1 MSRDPYEDYHLRRV
15 VNASGTLTAYG
26 QSVILPAAVDAMAAA
41 APLFFEMD
49 QLHARAGQL
58 IARLS
63 GAEAGFVTS
72 CAAAGL
78 TLGIAACMT
87 GVDPGKI
94 AQLPD
99 AGGMKDEVLIQ
110 LGHCVDYGA
119 PVTQGIRL
127 AGAKAK
133 TVGTVNGTAR
143 RLFDAGFSPQTVAA
157 MYVVS
162 HHTVQ
167 YGQLPLEAFVDTAHA
182 HGVPVVVDLAA
193 EEHML
198 PQVVAAGA
206 DLVICSGH
214 KHFRGPT
221 SGVMAGRRDLIQ
233 AAYAQN
239 RGIGRG
245 MKIGKEGII
254 GLMAAL
260 EAWDSGYVQAQQ
272 EAEKARV
279 LRFVERLRGVA
290 GVTAEVVWPAPDP
303 FPIMRA
309 KVSVDPAHAGLTA
322 MALSVLLA
330 EGDPTV
336 KTRGHHVDEGYFLID
351 PFNLTDAEMDFIAAR
366 IAAIAAQPPQEK
378 AAAVAR
384 LAGLSAADL
393 WARQGDWPYFAPGQT
408 SVEFWRERVDA

>member
-1 MSRDPYEDYHLRRV
+1 
-15 VNASGTLTAYG
+15 
-26 QSVILPAAVDAMAAA
+26 
-41 APLFFEMD
+41 
-49 QLHARAGQL
+49 
-58 IARLS
+58 
-63 GAEAGFVTS
+63 
-72 CAAAGL
+72 
-78 TLGIAACMT
+78 
-87 GVDPGKI
+87 
-94 AQLPD
+94 
-99 AGGMKDEVLIQ
+99 
-110 LGHCVDYGA
+110 
-119 PVTQGIRL
+119 
-127 AGAKAK
+127 
-133 TVGTVNGTAR
+133 
-143 RLFDAGFSPQTVAA
+143 

-167 YGQLPLEAFVDTAHA
+167 YGQLPLEAFVETAHA

-198 PQVVAAGA
+198 PQVIAAGA

-245 MKIGKEGII
+245 MKIGKEGLL

-279 LRFVERLRGVA
+279 LRFVERLRDVVGIS
-290 GVTAEVVWPAPDP
+290 AEVVWPAPDP

-309 KVSVDPAHAGLTA
+309 KVSVDPARAGLTA

-330 EGDPTV
+330 EGDPTI

-351 PFNLTDAEMDFIAAR
+351 PFNLTDAEMEFIAAR
-366 IAAIAAQPPQEK
+366 IEAILAQPLAQKE
-378 AAAVAR
+378 AVVAR

-393 WARQGDWPYFAPGQT
+393 WARQGDWPYFLPSQT
-408 SVEFWRERVDA
+408 SEEFWRARAIA

>member
-26 QSVILPAAVDAMAAA
+26 QSVIVPAAVEAMTTA

-49 QLHARAGQL
+49 QLHARASQV

-78 TLGIAACMT
+78 TLSIAACMT
-87 GVDPGKI
+87 GTDPAKI

-99 AGGMKDEVLIQ
+99 TTGMKDEVLIQ

-127 AGAKAK
+127 SGARVK

-143 RLFDAGFSPQTVAA
+143 RLFDASFTPQTVAA

-167 YGQLPLEAFVDTAHA
+167 YGQIPLQAFVETAHD
-182 HGVPVVVDLAA
+182 HDVPVVVDLAA

-198 PQVVAAGA
+198 PKVIAMGA

-221 SGVMAGRRDLIQ
+221 SGVMAGRRPLIQ

-245 MKIGKEGII
+245 MKIGKEGIL

-260 EAWDSGYVQAQQ
+260 EAWESGYVQEQQ
-272 EAEKARV
+272 KAEIARV
-279 LRFVERLRGVA
+279 HRFVDRLKDLEGIQ
-290 GVTAEVVWPAPDP
+290 AEAVWPDPDP

-309 KVSVDPAHAGLTA
+309 KVTVDPERAGLTA

-330 EGDPTV
+330 EGDPTI
-336 KTRGHHVDEGYFLID
+336 KTRGHHVEEGYFLID
-351 PFNLTDAEMDFIAAR
+351 PFNLTDAEMDYIADRIVEIAALS
-366 IAAIAAQPPQEK
+366 QEEK
-378 AAAVAR
+378 AATVAR

-393 WARQGDWPYFAPGQT
+393 WARQGDWPYFSRQ
-408 SVEFWRERVDA
+408 